1 MASTKPSHLPKQA
14 KDSSFQ
20 ENQLE
25 LSSSFLFPPNLW
37 SGILQL
43 LTAQCPLGGRVII
56 HSQFSHGPPPT
67 NGPSPLVDRTWDTIL
82 THSWHFV
89 TLVWGWAFP
98 EGHLHVDLF
107 RFKADVIHV
116 VKKET

>member
-1 MASTKPSHLPKQA
+1 MQ
-14 KDSSFQ
+14 
-20 ENQLE
+20 
-25 LSSSFLFPPNLW
+25 
-37 SGILQL
+37 
-43 LTAQCPLGGRVII
+43 
-56 HSQFSHGPPPT
+56 
-67 NGPSPLVDRTWDTIL
+67 DTIL